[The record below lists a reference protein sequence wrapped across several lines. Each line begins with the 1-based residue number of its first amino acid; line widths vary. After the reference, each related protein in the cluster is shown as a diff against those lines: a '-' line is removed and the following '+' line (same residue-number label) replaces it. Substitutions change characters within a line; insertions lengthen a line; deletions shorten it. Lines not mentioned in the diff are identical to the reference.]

1 MTNAETQVIEGDGVI
16 EAEILL
22 NLLQDVAAE
31 KLQLE
36 QTQRA
41 ILNILED
48 FDQERIRVEKA
59 NASLQAVNIAM
70 QDFIGIASHDLR
82 SPLAAILGYAT
93 TLSDNWDAFSEEGRR
108 DTMATI
114 VRQSQK
120 LSRLIDDLFT
130 LSSIE
135 SGGLN
140 AQPEMVLLGEAIDQ
154 CLDAGD
160 WDVSEVSVSCPP
172 DLAVLVDPH
181 HLERILGNYV
191 QNAFKYGEP
200 PVRIEATR
208 VGDVAQI
215 RVLDHGPGVPPE
227 FIPKLFSKF
236 ARAKTSSTKVN
247 KGAGLGLS
255 IVRGLAEVNGGQTS
269 YESNSPGG
277 GCFVV
282 DLPIFDSLNQ

>member
-1 MTNAETQVIEGDGVI
+1 MTNAEMQVIEDDGVI
-16 EAEILL
+16 DTEILL
-22 NLLQDVAAE
+22 NILEDVAAE
-31 KLQLE
+31 RLQLE
-36 QTQRA
+36 DTQHA
-41 ILNILED
+41 ILNILDD

-114 VRQSQK
+114 VHQSQK
-120 LSRLIDDLFT
+120 LSRLVDDLFT

-160 WDVSEVSVSCPP
+160 WDVTALSVSCPP
-172 DLAVLVDPH
+172 DLVVLVDPH

-208 VGDVAQI
+208 VGDLAQI

-227 FIPKLFSKF
+227 FVPKLFSKF
-236 ARAKTSSTKVN
+236 ARAKTLSTKAN

-269 YESNSPGG
+269 YEPNTPSG

-282 DLPIFDSLNQ
+282 CLPACDRLNQ